1 MRAHRIRVVV
11 PEDHRLVVDLP
22 ESIPPG
28 PVDLIVIAPPRSE
41 TERRA
46 EPEAQGRLAALA
58 EELAK
63 DKRPFRELSLAERG
77 ARLERIKGSGRGLM
91 STSEEFA
98 DSRLDSIYDLLEE
111 RFESGDEDVASR
123 HDEHQP

>member
-11 PEDHRLVVDLP
+11 PENHRVVVDIP

-28 PVDLIVIAPPRSE
+28 PVDLIVIAPPRNE

-46 EPEAQGRLAALA
+46 EPEAQGRMAALA
-58 EELAK
+58 KELAK
-63 DKRPFRELSLAERG
+63 DQRPFRELSLAERG
-77 ARLERIKGSGRGLM
+77 ARLEMIMGSARGLM
-91 STSEEFA
+91 STSEELA
-98 DSRLDSIYDLLEE
+98 DSRLDAIYDLLETS
-111 RFESGDEDVASR
+111 FESGEADVAAR